1 MSLSDPSAVPDA
13 ASVTRNRLVLVVYT
27 SAIFVSALLLFSVQP
42 LFTKMVLP
50 RLGGSPAVWSVAMV
64 FFQSLLLGGYAY
76 AHYLMQLRNR
86 MLPVVIHLVLLV
98 VALLTL
104 PLSIAG
110 GWGEPPTSGYAF
122 WLLGLFAVS
131 IGLPFFAL
139 AANNP
144 LLQAWFVRTGH
155 PNGPDPYFLYA
166 SSNIGSFLALLS
178 YPVLLEPMFT
188 LRTQNL
194 IWTGGYGL
202 LIVLIAACGVL
213 LLRSPVMAVA
223 DVGAEAIDA
232 PAPPWI
238 LRARWIFLA
247 AVPSGLLIA
256 VTAHISTDV
265 AAAPLLWVLPLS
277 LYLLTWVL
285 VFQSRPLLP
294 HKWILLLQPLAI
306 AGVIVLLAVGGEQN
320 LLLTLGG
327 HQLCFFVIAMACH
340 GELARTRPAAKYLTG
355 FYVALSFGGMVG
367 GLFAGLIAPFTFSW
381 IAEYPILLACAALCR
396 PPGGNE
402 RLARWS
408 NWYWPLLA
416 VLAVALIAP
425 TYNTGKVFTWLDTN
439 RVWVIG
445 AVGVL
450 SALLALGLNANR
462 WKIFATVAVALAL
475 IRAYPSDDGRVETVR
490 SFFGVHKIVVTSNG
504 QYHVLMHGTTIY
516 GAEKYQND
524 DGTPV
529 TGRPEP
535 ITYYHKDGGI
545 GQAIAAM
552 RERKGGPLR
561 VAVIGLGSGTLA
573 CASEPGETWKFFEID
588 QTMVDT
594 AKDPKYFTYIS
605 KCEPDMKP
613 VIGDARL
620 TFAKEAAG
628 TLRPD
633 HRRRLFVG
641 CDPDPSRDRGG
652 DGDLQGQ
659 AGAAGRCGDAC
670 VQPASRTGQ
679 RRGRHRRRQRSQ
691 ELGLQR
697 GYQPRRGIHLLDH
710 GGGLGARGGRCRQAG
725 VVGPMGTDRS
735 RRQPAGLDRR
745 LLQRARRGVAA
756 AEEGRGVSLKRTIR
770 RLVRN
775 HSRLSLL
782 AARHDQPETI
792 VKKLALSFMAGAGAL
807 LATSAFAAPLSNGLT
822 ALPDSNIEQV
832 RMVCNENGRCWRERS
847 ERRVI
852 VREFLR

>member
-1 MSLSDPSAVPDA
+1 MISSDPSVA
-13 ASVTRNRLVLVVYT
+13 ADQPSAGRNRLVLVVYT
-27 SAIFVSALLLFSVQP
+27 AAIFVSALLLFSVQP

-76 AHYLMQLRNR
+76 AHYLMRFRNR
-86 MLPVVIHLVLLV
+86 TIPVAVHLVLLV
-98 VALLTL
+98 IALGTL
-104 PLSIAG
+104 PLSIAS
-110 GWGEPPTSGYAF
+110 GWGEPPTSRYAF

-202 LIVLIAACGVL
+202 LIVLIASCGVL
-213 LLRSPVMAVA
+213 LLRSPASAAVDTLA
-223 DVGAEAIDA
+223 GDTDA

-294 HKWILLLQPLAI
+294 HKWMLMAQPLAI
-306 AGVIVLLAVGGEQN
+306 AGVIALLAVGGEQN

-381 IAEYPILLACAALCR
+381 IAEYPILLALAALCR
-396 PPGGNE
+396 PPGGKE
-402 RLARWS
+402 RFPRWS
-408 NWYWPLLA
+408 GWYWPFLA
-416 VLAVALIAP
+416 VLAIVLIAP
-425 TYNTGKVFTWLDTN
+425 SYSEGKMMSWYSEGKMMIWLGDR

-450 SALLALGLNANR
+450 SAVLALGFNANR
-462 WKIFATVAVALAL
+462 WKIFATVALAL
-475 IRAYPSDDGRVETVR
+475 VLVRAYPSDDGRVETVR
-490 SFFGVHKIVVTSNG
+490 SFFGVHKIVVTPHG
-504 QYHVLMHGTTIY
+504 QYHVLMHGTTIH
-516 GAEKYQND
+516 GAEKFQND

-545 GQAIAAM
+545 GQAIAAV
-552 RERKGGPLR
+552 RERKGAPLR
-561 VAVIGLGSGTLA
+561 VAVIGLGSGTLT
-573 CASEPGETWKFFEID
+573 CASAPGETWKFFEID
-588 QTMVDT
+588 QSMVDT
-594 AKDPKYFTYIS
+594 ARDPKYFTYIQ
-605 KCEPDMKP
+605 KCEPDLKP

-620 TFAKEAAG
+620 TFAREPDGIYDLIIVDAYSSDAIPIHLATEEAMDIYKDKLAPQG
-628 TLRPD
+628 AVVMHVSNRHLELSSVVVGIADANDLKSWVYSEDSNRDNEYIFSTSVVVSAREEADVGKLASSEQWALTEAEDNQRVWTD
-633 HRRRLFVG
+633 DYSNVLGAVWRRL
-641 CDPDPSRDRGG
+641 RDG
-652 DGDLQGQ
+652 
-659 AGAAGRCGDAC
+659 
-670 VQPASRTGQ
+670 
-679 RRGRHRRRQRSQ
+679 
-691 ELGLQR
+691 
-697 GYQPRRGIHLLDH
+697 
-710 GGGLGARGGRCRQAG
+710 
-725 VVGPMGTDRS
+725 
-735 RRQPAGLDRR
+735 
-745 LLQRARRGVAA
+745 
-756 AEEGRGVSLKRTIR
+756 
-770 RLVRN
+770 
-775 HSRLSLL
+775 
-782 AARHDQPETI
+782 
-792 VKKLALSFMAGAGAL
+792 
-807 LATSAFAAPLSNGLT
+807 
-822 ALPDSNIEQV
+822 EQ
-832 RMVCNENGRCWRERS
+832 
-847 ERRVI
+847 
-852 VREFLR
+852 

>member
-1 MSLSDPSAVPDA
+1 
-13 ASVTRNRLVLVVYT
+13 
-27 SAIFVSALLLFSVQP
+27 VQP

-64 FFQSLLLGGYAY
+64 FFQTLLLAGYAY
-76 AHYLMQLRNR
+76 AHYLMQLRDR
-86 MLPVVIHLVLLV
+86 RLPVAIHLVLLV
-98 VALLTL
+98 VALSSL
-104 PLSIAG
+104 PLSIAS

-166 SSNIGSFLALLS
+166 SSTIGSFLALLS

-194 IWTGGYGL
+194 IWTGTYGL

-213 LLRSPVMAVA
+213 LLRSPVAAAAVA
-223 DVGAEAIDA
+223 QTEETDA
-232 PAPPWI
+232 PPPPWR
-238 LRARWIFLA
+238 LRLRWIFLA

-294 HKWILLLQPLAI
+294 HKWVLMAQPLAI

-367 GLFAGLIAPFTFSW
+367 GLFAGLIAPYAFSW
-381 IAEYPILLACAALCR
+381 VAEYPILLALAALCR
-396 PPGGNE
+396 PPGGDE
-402 RLARWS
+402 RLVRWS
-408 NWYWPLLA
+408 FWYWPFLA

-425 TYNTGKVFTWLDTN
+425 AYSEGKVMTWLDDH
-439 RVWVIG
+439 RVWMVG

-450 SALLALGLNANR
+450 SALLALGLNADR
-462 WKIFATVAVALAL
+462 WKIFATVALALVL

-490 SFFGVHKIVVTSNG
+490 SFFGVHKIVVTPHG
-504 QYHVLMHGTTIY
+504 QYHVLMHGTTIH
-516 GAEKYQND
+516 GAQKFQND
-524 DGTPV
+524 DGTPI

-535 ITYYHKDGGI
+535 ITYYHQDGGI
-545 GQAIAAM
+545 GQAITAV
-552 RERKGGPLR
+552 RERKGAPLR
-561 VAVIGLGSGTLA
+561 VAVIGLGSGTLT
-573 CASEPGETWKFFEID
+573 CASEPGESWKFFEID
-588 QTMVDT
+588 QSMVDT
-594 AKDPKYFTYIS
+594 ARDPKYFTYIQD
-605 KCEPDMKP
+605 CEPDLKP

-620 TFAKEAAG
+620 TFAREPDGIYDLIIVDAYSSDAIPIHLATQEAMAIYKRKLAPQG
-628 TLRPD
+628 AVVMHVSNRHLELSSVIVGIATANELESWVYSEDSGRD
-633 HRRRLFVG
+633 NEYIFATTVVVCAREEADVGKLASSDQWALTEADDKQRVWTDDYSNVLGAVYRRL
-641 CDPDPSRDRGG
+641 RDG
-652 DGDLQGQ
+652 
-659 AGAAGRCGDAC
+659 
-670 VQPASRTGQ
+670 
-679 RRGRHRRRQRSQ
+679 
-691 ELGLQR
+691 
-697 GYQPRRGIHLLDH
+697 
-710 GGGLGARGGRCRQAG
+710 
-725 VVGPMGTDRS
+725 
-735 RRQPAGLDRR
+735 
-745 LLQRARRGVAA
+745 
-756 AEEGRGVSLKRTIR
+756 
-770 RLVRN
+770 
-775 HSRLSLL
+775 
-782 AARHDQPETI
+782 
-792 VKKLALSFMAGAGAL
+792 
-807 LATSAFAAPLSNGLT
+807 
-822 ALPDSNIEQV
+822 EQ
-832 RMVCNENGRCWRERS
+832 
-847 ERRVI
+847 
-852 VREFLR
+852 

>member
-1 MSLSDPSAVPDA
+1 MTSSDPSAVTEQPS
-13 ASVTRNRLVLVVYT
+13 ASRNRLVLIAYT
-27 SAIFVSALLLFSVQP
+27 AAIFVSALLLFSVQP

-64 FFQSLLLGGYAY
+64 FFQSLLLAGYAY

-86 MLPVVIHLVLLV
+86 VIPVVVHLALLT

-155 PNGPDPYFLYA
+155 PSGPDPYFLYA

-202 LIVLIAACGVL
+202 LIVLIAGCGVL
-213 LLRSPVMAVA
+213 LLRSPATAAV
-223 DVGAEAIDA
+223 DILAEDADA
-232 PAPPWI
+232 PAPPGI
-238 LRARWIFLA
+238 FRARWIFLA

-294 HKWILLLQPLAI
+294 HKWMLMAQPLAI
-306 AGVIVLLAVGGEQN
+306 TGVIVLLAFGGEQN

-381 IAEYPILLACAALCR
+381 IAEYPILLALAALCR
-396 PPGGNE
+396 PPGGDE
-402 RLARWS
+402 RLPRSSA
-408 NWYWPLLA
+408 WYWPFVA
-416 VLAVALIAP
+416 VLALALIVP
-425 TYNTGKVFTWLDTN
+425 SWSGGKIFAWLDGH
-439 RVWVIG
+439 RVWVAG

-450 SALLALGLNANR
+450 AALLALGLNANR
-462 WKIFATVAVALAL
+462 WKIFATVVLAL
-475 IRAYPSDDGRVETVR
+475 VLIRVYPADDGRVETVR
-490 SFFGVHKIVVTSNG
+490 SFFGVHKIVVTPHG
-504 QYHVLMHGTTIY
+504 QYHVLMHGTTIH
-516 GAEKYQND
+516 GAQKYQND
-524 DGTPV
+524 DGTPI

-535 ITYYHKDGGI
+535 ITYYHRDGGI
-545 GQAIAAM
+545 GQAISAI
-552 RERKGGPLR
+552 RERKGSPLR
-561 VAVIGLGSGTLA
+561 VAVIGLGAGTLT
-573 CASEPGETWKFFEID
+573 CASEPGESWKFFEID

-594 AKDPKYFTYIS
+594 ARDPKYFSYIQN
-605 KCEPDMKP
+605 CAPDLKP

-620 TFAKEAAG
+620 TFAREPDGIYDLIIVDAYSSDAIPIHLATEEAMEIYKSKLAPQG
-628 TLRPD
+628 AVLMHVSNRHLELSSVVVGIAEENDLKSWVYSEDSNRDDEYIFSTSVVVSAREEVDVGKLASSDQWALTEANENQRVWTD
-633 HRRRLFVG
+633 DYSNVLGAVYRRL
-641 CDPDPSRDRGG
+641 RDG
-652 DGDLQGQ
+652 
-659 AGAAGRCGDAC
+659 
-670 VQPASRTGQ
+670 
-679 RRGRHRRRQRSQ
+679 
-691 ELGLQR
+691 
-697 GYQPRRGIHLLDH
+697 
-710 GGGLGARGGRCRQAG
+710 
-725 VVGPMGTDRS
+725 
-735 RRQPAGLDRR
+735 
-745 LLQRARRGVAA
+745 
-756 AEEGRGVSLKRTIR
+756 EE
-770 RLVRN
+770 
-775 HSRLSLL
+775 
-782 AARHDQPETI
+782 
-792 VKKLALSFMAGAGAL
+792 
-807 LATSAFAAPLSNGLT
+807 
-822 ALPDSNIEQV
+822 
-832 RMVCNENGRCWRERS
+832 
-847 ERRVI
+847 
-852 VREFLR
+852 